1 MEISSVVHEGP
12 FSHFT
17 LSVQRRRRCVTGCW
31 RSNMFANIGGSQ
43 KSNVVETMAKTAPGL
58 ALLGSGIFASSQYL
72 PKLGELSEVISLR
85 VIWSRSEDGAKKALL
100 SARSYAPNVEAK
112 WGQEGLE
119 AILQDKSIQAVAIVL
134 PAQHQVSLNL
144 GFLNAVMSFFAV
156 FVYAEFDACQFVLT
170 EVLSGAVYLWLGKHL
185 GGMHKKIASPG
196 MKCLWAFHE

>member
-1 MEISSVVHEGP
+1 M
-12 FSHFT
+12 
-17 LSVQRRRRCVTGCW
+17 
-31 RSNMFANIGGSQ
+31 
-43 KSNVVETMAKTAPGL
+43 
-58 ALLGSGIFASSQYL
+58 
-72 PKLGELSEVISLR
+72 
-85 VIWSRSEDGAKKALL
+85 